1 MKQRILVVAVTVAA
15 LQLVGCSSTGS
26 SSASGPNQEAI
37 SQQRVATS
45 EFRKDGIKI
54 NYNLKGELDSI
65 EVTGYAPAWGAS
77 HNATREAYRVAEL
90 EAKKHLNDFI
100 NKETITSSVSV
111 RMISQNLEHAED
123 ATSNKTSSGKPK
135 APGTVAGTTGTADD
149 LVAVDSEVADTAST
163 TEEESSKNRKD
174 ALKIASRVSTTI
186 RTQNR
191 GILSGLYQ
199 VEAHPIDDGK
209 AVKVVLRWEKRNEK
223 GRLQLRNA
231 MAM

>member
-15 LQLVGCSSTGS
+15 FQLVGCSSTGTNTS
-26 SSASGPNQEAI
+26 SGPNQEAI
-37 SQQRVATS
+37 SRQRVASS

-54 NYNLKGELDSI
+54 DYNLKGELESI
-65 EVTGYAPAWGAS
+65 EVTGYAPTWGAS
-77 HNATREAYRVAEL
+77 HNAAREAYRVAEL

-100 NKETITSSVSV
+100 NKETITNSVSV
-111 RMISQNLEHAED
+111 KMISQNLENAED
-123 ATSNKTSSGKPK
+123 TTLNKTSSGKPK
-135 APGTVAGTTGTADD
+135 APGAVAGSTGTADD
-149 LVAVDSEVADTAST
+149 LVAVDSDVSETANT
-163 TEEESSKNRKD
+163 TEEENSKTRRD

-199 VEAHPIDDGK
+199 VEAAPIDDGK
-209 AVKVVLRWEKRNEK
+209 AVKVVLRWEKKNEQ
-223 GRLQLRNA
+223 GRLQLRQA

>member
-1 MKQRILVVAVTVAA
+1 MKQRILAVAVTVAA
-15 LQLVGCSSTGS
+15 LQLIGCSSTGTNV
-26 SSASGPNQEAI
+26 SGPNQDAI

-54 NYNLKGELDSI
+54 NYNLKGELESI
-65 EVTGYAPAWGAS
+65 EVTGYAPTWGGS
-77 HNATREAYRVAEL
+77 HNAAREAYRVAEL

-111 RMISQNLEHAED
+111 KMISQNLEHAED
-123 ATSNKTSSGKPK
+123 STSNKTSSGKPK
-135 APGTVAGTTGTADD
+135 APGSVAGSSGTADD
-149 LVAVDSEVADTAST
+149 LVAVDADVNDTANS
-163 TEEESSKNRKD
+163 TEEESAKTRKD
-174 ALKIASRVSTTI
+174 ALKIASSVSTTI

-209 AVKVVLRWEKRNEK
+209 AVKVVLRWEKKNEK